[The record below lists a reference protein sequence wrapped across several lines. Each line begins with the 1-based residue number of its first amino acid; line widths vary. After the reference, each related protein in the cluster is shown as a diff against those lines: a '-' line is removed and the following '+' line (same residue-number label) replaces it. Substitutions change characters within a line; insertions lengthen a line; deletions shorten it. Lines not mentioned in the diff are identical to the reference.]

1 MTRMTPLTLVLV
13 ILVPVI
19 LVYFGLSMLDDEFI
33 YEVNNIGSMNGYIFF
48 GTLFG
53 VFYFFLSERS
63 MMDNNRSYLANP
75 ITDILA
81 FIGSS
86 WVIVRGMQ
94 LEEGVLVLMGSAI
107 WTIHLFQLLF
117 KNEIDS
123 CSVCGMKFKCRKIIR
138 DRFRYMTVNSR
149 VSMCFHSQA

>member
-1 MTRMTPLTLVLV
+1 MTPITLVLV

-19 LVYFGLSMLDDEFI
+19 LVYFGLSMLEDDFI
-33 YEVNNIGSMNGYIFF
+33 YEVNNLGSMNAYVFF

-53 VFYFFLSERS
+53 IFYFLLSERG

-75 ITDILA
+75 ITDVLA

-86 WVIVRGMQ
+86 WVVVRGMQ

-117 KNEIDS
+117 KNGWGNGIEAP
-123 CSVCGMKFKCRKIIR
+123 KLW
-138 DRFRYMTVNSR
+138 
-149 VSMCFHSQA
+149 